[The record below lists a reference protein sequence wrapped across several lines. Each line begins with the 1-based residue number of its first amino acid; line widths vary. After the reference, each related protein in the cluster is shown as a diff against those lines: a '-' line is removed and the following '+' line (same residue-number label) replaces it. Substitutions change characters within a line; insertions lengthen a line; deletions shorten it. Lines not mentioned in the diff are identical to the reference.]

1 MRRRPSAAAALRYI
15 IDLVPPLSPAPCCI
29 ISGLVFTHSA
39 DSDML
44 NYIWAGLIILSLVF
58 GMVFDINDL
67 ASDTYRNGQAFE
79 VLIENDGPVTDEN
92 RRVPVTVLVDPTAY
106 QSFYGVSASPDSS
119 YSGVLIRNQEGM
131 QLRFAQDASVPEP
144 WATIRAETSERDND
158 LRGPIAGWSPAGG
171 SASITF
177 PEVKFVKMRAIA
189 AAALS
194 MAELAVELALG
205 LIGVLALW
213 MGLLQIAE
221 KAGIIN
227 SVVRVTQP
235 LLRPLFPDI
244 PEGHPALGMI
254 VLNLTANVLGL
265 GNAATPLGI
274 KAMEQLQTL
283 NEDKET
289 ATDSM
294 VMLLAMNTASVQL
307 VPPVLLVALMGLQI
321 NQLIFAIIIVT
332 GISLFVAIAAAK
344 LLSKTKRF
352 RNSAPKLSTEG

>member
-1 MRRRPSAAAALRYI
+1 
-15 IDLVPPLSPAPCCI
+15 
-29 ISGLVFTHSA
+29 
-39 DSDML
+39 ML

-58 GMVFDINDL
+58 GIVYDINDL
-67 ASDTYRNGQAFE
+67 ASDTYRNGQGFE
-79 VLIENDGPVTDEN
+79 LVVEPTDPSTLDD
-92 RRVPVTVLVDPTAY
+92 RRVPVTVSVDPTAY
-106 QSFYGVSASPDSS
+106 QSFYGVTSSPDST
-119 YSGVLIRNQEGM
+119 YEGVVIQNQEGL
-131 QLRFAQDASVPEP
+131 QLRFAQDASLPEP
-144 WATIRAETSERDND
+144 WNTIRAETSSRDND
-158 LRGPIAGWSPAGG
+158 LRGPLTGWATGG
-171 SASITF
+171 AASVSFT
-177 PEVKFVKMRAIA
+177 EVKFVKMRAIA

-221 KAGIIN
+221 KAGIIH

-235 LLRPLFPDI
+235 VLRPLFPDI
-244 PEGHPALGMI
+244 PKGHPALGMI
-254 VLNLTANVLGL
+254 VLNLTANMLGL

-274 KAMEQLQTL
+274 KAMGELQTL

-332 GISLFVAIAAAK
+332 GISLVVAIATAK

-352 RNSAPKLSTEG
+352 RARTPDLTVEG